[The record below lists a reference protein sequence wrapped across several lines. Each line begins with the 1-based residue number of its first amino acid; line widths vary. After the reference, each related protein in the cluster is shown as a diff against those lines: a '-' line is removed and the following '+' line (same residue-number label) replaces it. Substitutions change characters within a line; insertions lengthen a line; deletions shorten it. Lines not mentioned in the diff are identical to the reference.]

1 MNLQQALDEYK
12 SLISQQEAILATL
25 KSASARLTQRTYI
38 YKLQREEADIMDFME
53 KENIKNAC

>member
-12 SLISQQEAILATL
+12 SLISQQEAI
-25 KSASARLTQRTYI
+25 YI